1 MVCCL
6 SFEDLFMLGSDFS
19 GLGGLGTGADF
30 YCLRSGFFVH
40 YFWFMINLSKEN
52 GVAIVDTTQHWQL

>member
-1 MVCCL
+1 
-6 SFEDLFMLGSDFS
+6 MLGSDFS